1 MSKQAKR
8 TRRTQ
13 YDEYLM
19 SAYHKTCKEVAV
31 LGFEFPTEERRN
43 QFHYSLM
50 EFCLDEYLLF
60 DGSGR
65 TARVI
70 CGNQFADKMRGHAGN
85 FDGKEFRAMLD
96 EEI

>member
-19 SAYHKTCKEVAV
+19 SAYHKTCEDVAV

-43 QFHYSLM
+43 QFHYALM

-65 TARVI
+65 VARVI
-70 CGNQFADKMRGHAGN
+70 CAKQFADKMRGQAEN
-85 FDGKEFRAMLD
+85 FDGKEFRVMLD

>member
-19 SAYHKTCKEVAV
+19 SAYHKTCKDVSV
-31 LGFEFPTEERRN
+31 LGWEFPTEERQH
-43 QFHYSLM
+43 QFHYGLM
-50 EFCLDEYLLF
+50 EHAVERYMLY
-60 DGSGR
+60 DGDR
-65 TARVI
+65 FRARVVTSKE
-70 CGNQFADKMRGHAGN
+70 NADALRAIAES
-85 FDGKEFRAMLD
+85 FDGKEFKVMLD